1 MTDEMPMRVN
11 YQQRVIAVLKSCAVN
26 SATISGPD
34 LAWAIDYQRVT
45 RPITDLLAE
54 LRPLLE
60 AHAWPPL
67 TCLVL
72 GRTRQ
77 PILEADKGMPAE
89 LRMRQRRCFTWAI
102 ESASERQL
110 LRDQWVDHTLGSD
123 AS

>member
-1 MTDEMPMRVN
+1 MTEVPMRVN
-11 YQQRVIAVLKSCAVN
+11 YQQRVIAVLKATAVA
-26 SATISGPD
+26 SSTISSGD

-45 RPITDLLAE
+45 RPLTDLLAE

-60 AHAWPPL
+60 DHAWPPL

-72 GRTRQ
+72 GPNRQ

-89 LRMRQRRCFTWAI
+89 LRMRQRRCSVWAI
-102 ESASERQL
+102 ESATERIKM
-110 LRDQWVDHTLGSD
+110 RGQWADTVLGDD